1 MHQWMRLAA
10 VLLLLTGSAWS
21 QSIFGA
27 AYSGPGGPATLY
39 VISPTTGAAAAIG
52 PIGAATVSS
61 IAFAPDGVTL
71 YGVGIVGL
79 ANFDLIKINTSTGA
93 GTPIGA
99 TGLRGPCQDM
109 AFRSDGTLF
118 CYSLGGI
125 FTINTSTGVATL
137 VGLSGGFPDGNGL
150 AFLGNVLYTA
160 NQNELDT
167 INQSTG
173 AATLAIPLIYSSAFG
188 AGESRAAGMKF
199 HPNGTLYAAVTTGGQ
214 RGVASTSSL
223 GIININTG
231 AVIRVGPT
239 AAGMDALAIS
249 SVTLAASPVPAPA
262 SWKLVAIG
270 LGLVTLIQV
279 LWRRNKARMVS

>member
-1 MHQWMRLAA
+1 MMHQWMRLAA
-10 VLLLLTGSAWS
+10 IPVLLAGSVWS

-27 AYSGPGGPATLY
+27 AYSGPGRPATLY
-39 VISPTTGAAAAIG
+39 AISPTTGAAGVIG

-71 YGVGIVGL
+71 YGVGIVGGL
-79 ANFDLIKINTSTGA
+79 TNFELIKINTSTGA

-99 TGLRGPCQDM
+99 TGLSGPCQDM

-118 CYSLGGI
+118 CYSAGGI
-125 FTINTSTGVATL
+125 FTINTTTGVATL
-137 VGLSGGFPDGNGL
+137 VGSTGGFPDGNGL

-188 AGESRAAGMKF
+188 GGESRAAGMKF
-199 HPNGTLYAAVTTGGQ
+199 HPNGTLYAAVTTGLGAA
-214 RGVASTSSL
+214 GTSSL
-223 GIININTG
+223 GIINISTG
-231 AVIRVGPT
+231 AVTRVGPT

-270 LGLVTLIQV
+270 LGLVILIQV
-279 LWRRNKARMVS
+279 LWRRNKVRMVS